1 MSHFVAESIGHLRG
15 QPGEGI
21 PLFEAQMSVDDH
33 AALPALGQRGAA
45 LRELQVP
52 ALALEANERHG
63 LYFGYVRL
71 FPPENGKVPHPRTAR
86 LISTK

>member
-1 MSHFVAESIGHLRG
+1 MSHFVAESIGYLRG
-15 QPGEGI
+15 QPVEGI

-52 ALALEANERHG
+52 HWLSKQMNDMG
-63 LYFGYVRL
+63 F
-71 FPPENGKVPHPRTAR
+71 
-86 LISTK
+86 ISVM

>member
-15 QPGEGI
+15 QPVEGI

-63 LYFGYVRL
+63 LYFGDVRL
-71 FPPENGKVPHPRTAR
+71 RSSWER
-86 LISTK
+86 